1 MILSRRTAKPM
12 RIALFLL
19 LIVGVFAPIYVKR
32 ADGQESIKISG
43 AQVVAQGLTAPPAEK
58 SAWRVVEQEIPNP
71 IDAVP
76 SVRLQ
81 SSAGFLLADAIDVF
95 VVDQRTKMRSILA
108 PGEAQFIQ
116 TGA

>member
-1 MILSRRTAKPM
+1 MTLSRRTAKPM

-32 ADGQESIKISG
+32 AAGQESIKISG

-81 SSAGFLLADAIDVF
+81 STPSSWISCALTFRSP
-95 VVDQRTKMRSILA
+95 RTCLS
-108 PGEAQFIQ
+108 G
-116 TGA
+116 THS